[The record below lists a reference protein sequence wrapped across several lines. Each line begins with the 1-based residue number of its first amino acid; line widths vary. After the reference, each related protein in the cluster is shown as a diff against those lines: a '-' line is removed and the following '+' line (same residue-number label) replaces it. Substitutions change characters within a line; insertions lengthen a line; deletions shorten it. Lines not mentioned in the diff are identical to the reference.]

1 MAPKTSSLK
10 RDKIRMQRVMPR
22 TGAQIKELQF
32 SCQRKELLEWVDAHQ
47 HMLPTLVFVCKSGML
62 EEMEAVLRKEHWLPP
77 SNVYFHNVARAFFG
91 FALSSMCE
99 DLTPDLLQVL
109 TTNDADA
116 IWKLLYMSTHTHRN
130 SKVPTLHKLSFVKL
144 LQDRHS
150 ELGLTLNKIDW
161 KKVNHTGRIDFD
173 KYGLFSTVRDEGG
186 NITGLKYN
194 GNGESYSFP
203 RLIPKRMVL
212 SDNWCLPDARLVDP
226 DDEED
231 PVKLVRRFKALS
243 KELVFSTEA
252 VATAEE
258 TCNADAVRL
267 KKEEDSDGDGSA
279 DDSSKARSSK
289 STMAPPVEPPS
300 AKKAKTTVKK
310 EGVVPAAPTIT
321 PIKATRRPRG
331 HVKAE

>member
-1 MAPKTSSLK
+1 
-10 RDKIRMQRVMPR
+10 
-22 TGAQIKELQF
+22 
-32 SCQRKELLEWVDAHQ
+32 
-47 HMLPTLVFVCKSGML
+47 
-62 EEMEAVLRKEHWLPP
+62 
-77 SNVYFHNVARAFFG
+77 
-91 FALSSMCE
+91 
-99 DLTPDLLQVL
+99 
-109 TTNDADA
+109 
-116 IWKLLYMSTHTHRN
+116 
-130 SKVPTLHKLSFVKL
+130 
-144 LQDRHS
+144 
-150 ELGLTLNKIDW
+150 
-161 KKVNHTGRIDFD
+161 
-173 KYGLFSTVRDEGG
+173 
-186 NITGLKYN
+186 
-194 GNGESYSFP
+194 
-203 RLIPKRMVL
+203 MVL

-231 PVKLVRRFKALS
+231 PVKPVRRFKALS

-258 TCNADAVRL
+258 RCNADAVRL